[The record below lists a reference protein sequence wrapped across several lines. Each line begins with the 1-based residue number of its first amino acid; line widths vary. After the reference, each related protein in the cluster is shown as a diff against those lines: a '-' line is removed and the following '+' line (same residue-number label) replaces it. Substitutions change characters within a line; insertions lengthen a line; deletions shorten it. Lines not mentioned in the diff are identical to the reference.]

1 MARISGFGVAL
12 GVACLAGCGSGTAT
26 SASEASDNAGSA
38 AAARRLF
45 LPLYEESLVI
55 PRPVLPA
62 RVENEIKRCD
72 CVIGFLTAGGTASA
86 YVNQE
91 LTVAM
96 TAKKPVIP
104 VLEKGADLTGFRVGL
119 DYIELDRNAP
129 QDCATKLSARLAKL
143 PASDEVR
150 SAICWAIIGT
160 AGLLFL
166 GRTEGELKP

>member
-1 MARISGFGVAL
+1 MTFAVFVSHSMRPN
-12 GVACLAGCGSGTAT
+12 
-26 SASEASDNAGSA
+26 D
-38 AAARRLF
+38 
-45 LPLYEESLVI
+45 LPLLRGVCDHLSHHGITYYLAERDWRFGE
-55 PRPVLPA
+55 VLPA

-72 CVIGFLTAGGTASA
+72 CVIGFLTTGGTASA

-104 VLEKGADLTGFRVGL
+104 VLERGADVTGFRVGL

-129 QDCATKLSARLAKL
+129 QDCAKKLSDRLAKL
-143 PASDEVR
+143 PASEEVR

-166 GRTEGELKP
+166 GRSEGELKP

>member
-1 MARISGFGVAL
+1 MAFSVFVSHSMRPH
-12 GVACLAGCGSGTAT
+12 
-26 SASEASDNAGSA
+26 D
-38 AAARRLF
+38 
-45 LPLYEESLVI
+45 LPLLRGVCEHLSHHGITYYLAERDWRFGE
-55 PRPVLPA
+55 VLPA

-104 VLEKGADLTGFRVGL
+104 VLEKGADVTGFRVGL

-143 PASDEVR
+143 PASEEVR

>member
-1 MARISGFGVAL
+1 MTFSVFVSHSMRPH
-12 GVACLAGCGSGTAT
+12 
-26 SASEASDNAGSA
+26 D
-38 AAARRLF
+38 
-45 LPLYEESLVI
+45 LPLLRGVCDHLSHHGITYYLAERDWRFGE
-55 PRPVLPA
+55 VLPA

-72 CVIGFLTAGGTASA
+72 CVIGFLTTGGTASA

-104 VLEKGADLTGFRVGL
+104 VLERGADVTGFRVGL

-129 QDCATKLSARLAKL
+129 QDCAKKLSDRLAKL
-143 PASDEVR
+143 PASEEVR

-166 GRTEGELKP
+166 GRSEGELKP